1 MGHSGNGALSMI
13 ARIAYGALFM
23 LLLPLALLAWAARLD
38 HLLSQSVTLLMPP
51 IVAAGPW
58 VLTAGIALMVAGTQ
72 ALWQH
77 GHGLPMSAFPPTRLV
92 SRGAYRFVANPLY
105 VGAVLAAF
113 GFALIGRS
121 PAGVWIVAPVLAA
134 LATAWVLGF
143 EAAHTRAL
151 FGESPRPA
159 LHLPDDV
166 ERAPSTWERW
176 AVMARVLLPWLLAFL
191 AVEWRGVPPDARPVP
206 RLPGELAWAAIPWT
220 ESVYLLTYVM
230 VIAVPF
236 VSHRARDLRR
246 FAIDGLVSSATIIP
260 FYLLVPL
267 VVPAKPVP
275 TGSFWTA
282 VMTWERAGDLPITAF
297 PAFHVVWTLIA
308 ADALAARW
316 PRTRWLWIVVS
327 IAVSV
332 SCVTT
337 GMHAVLDVVAGVV
350 AYGLVRRAA
359 PIWRALCRGAE
370 AVANSWREWRIG
382 PIRVLNHGIYA
393 ALGGVGGAAIACML
407 AGPEMSAWIVASTVV
422 AIIGAGVWAQVVEGS
437 TQLLRPYGYFG
448 SLIGALL
455 VSLGAMVA
463 GHDPWLLL
471 AAMSVGGCLT
481 TALGRLRCLVQGC
494 CHGRATSAAW
504 GIHYRHP
511 RSRVVRL
518 SALGGIAVHP
528 TPLYSA
534 LWAIASGLVLARMW
548 WLAAP
553 LPFIAGAA
561 LILAGLGRFVEEHYR
576 GEPQTAQFAGLRLYQ
591 WLAIGLVVTGGA
603 FTCVAGRTA
612 PSPTV
617 LEASLWPTLVLL
629 FAFTMVA
636 YGVDFPDSNRR
647 FSRLV

>member
-1 MGHSGNGALSMI
+1 MI
-13 ARIAYGALFM
+13 ARLTYGALFT

-38 HLLSQSVTLLMPP
+38 DLLSLPMPP
-51 IVAAGPW
+51 VAAAGPW
-58 VLTAGIALMVAGTQ
+58 VLAAGIAFMVAGTQ
-72 ALWQH
+72 ALWRH
-77 GHGLPMSAFPPTRLV
+77 GHGLPMSAFPPTQLV
-92 SRGAYRFVANPLY
+92 SRGVYRLVANPLY
-105 VGAVLAAF
+105 VGAVLAAC
-113 GFALIGRS
+113 GVALVRHS
-121 PAGVWIVAPVLAA
+121 PAGTWIVAPLLAA
-134 LATAWVLGF
+134 LATAWVMGF

-176 AVMARVLLPWLLAFL
+176 AVVVRVLMPWLLAFL
-191 AVEWRGVPPDARPVP
+191 AVEWLGVPPDARPVP
-206 RLPGELAWAAIPWT
+206 RLPGELAWTVIPWT

-230 VIAVPF
+230 VIATPF
-236 VSHRARDLRR
+236 VLHRARDLRR
-246 FAIDGLVSSATIIP
+246 FAIDGMVSTAMIIP
-260 FYLLVPL
+260 FYVLVPL
-267 VVPAKPVP
+267 VVQAKPVP
-275 TGSFWTA
+275 MDSFWTA
-282 VMTWERAGDLPITAF
+282 PLMWERAGDLPVTAF

-308 ADALAARW
+308 AGALAARW
-316 PRTRWLWIVVS
+316 PRTRWLWTAVS
-327 IAVSV
+327 IAVCV

-337 GMHAVLDVVAGVV
+337 GMHAVLDVVAGVA
-350 AYGLVRRAA
+350 AYALVRRAA

-382 PIRVLNHGIYA
+382 PVRVLNHGVYA
-393 ALGGVGGAAIACML
+393 AIGGVGGAAIAIML
-407 AGPEMSAWIVASTVV
+407 AGAQTSAWIMASTVV
-422 AIIGAGVWAQVVEGS
+422 AIVGAALWAQVVEGS

-448 SLIGALL
+448 SVIGALL

-471 AAMSVGGCLT
+471 AAMSVGGCVT

-494 CHGRATSAAW
+494 CHGRTVSASW

-518 SALGGIAVHP
+518 SALGGLAVHP

-534 LWAIASGLVLARMW
+534 LWAMASGLVLARLW

-591 WLAIGLVVTGGA
+591 WLAIALVVTGGA
-603 FTCVAGRTA
+603 FTCVSGRAA

-617 LEASLWPTLVLL
+617 LEAGLWPTLVLL

-636 YGVDFPDSNRR
+636 YGVDFPESNRR

>member
-1 MGHSGNGALSMI
+1 MI
-13 ARIAYGALFM
+13 ARLLYGALFT
-23 LLLPLALLAWAARLD
+23 LLLPLGLLAWAARLD
-38 HLLSQSVTLLMPP
+38 HLLSVSLPMPP
-51 IVAAGPW
+51 IAAAGPW
-58 VLTAGIALMVAGTQ
+58 ALAAGIALMAAGTQ
-72 ALWQH
+72 ALWRH

-92 SRGAYRFVANPLY
+92 SRGVYRLVANPLY

-113 GFALIGRS
+113 GVALMRRS
-121 PAGVWIVAPVLAA
+121 PAGTWIVAPLLAA
-134 LATAWVLGF
+134 LATAWVMGF

-159 LHLPDDV
+159 LHLPENL

-176 AVMARVLLPWLLAFL
+176 AVVARVLIPWLLAFL
-191 AVEWRGVPPDARPVP
+191 AVEWLGVPPDARTVP
-206 RLPGELAWAAIPWT
+206 RLPGEVAWAVIPWT

-230 VIAVPF
+230 VIATPF

-246 FAIDGLVSSATIIP
+246 FAIDGIVSTATIIP

-267 VVPAKPVP
+267 VVPAKSVP
-275 TGSFWTA
+275 TDSFWT
-282 VMTWERAGDLPITAF
+282 VPLTWERAGDLPVTAL

-308 ADALAARW
+308 ADALSARW
-316 PRTRWLWIVVS
+316 PRARWMWTAVS
-327 IAVSV
+327 IAVTV

-337 GMHAVLDVVAGVV
+337 GMHAVLDVVAGVG
-350 AYGLVRRAA
+350 AYGLVRRAM
-359 PIWRALCRGAE
+359 PIWRALCRAAE

-382 PIRVLNHGIYA
+382 PVRVLNHGVYA
-393 ALGGVGGAAIACML
+393 ALGGVGGTAIAIML
-407 AGPEMSAWIVASTVV
+407 AGPQASAWIIASTVV
-422 AIIGAGVWAQVVEGS
+422 AIVGAGLWAQVVEGS

-448 SLIGALL
+448 SVIGALL
-455 VSLGAMVA
+455 VSLGAILA
-463 GHDPWLLL
+463 GHDAWLLL

-481 TALGRLRCLVQGC
+481 TALGRFRCLVQGC
-494 CHGRATSAAW
+494 CHGRTIDAAW
-504 GIHYRHP
+504 GIHYMHP

-534 LWAIASGLVLARMW
+534 LWAMASGLVLARLW

-553 LPFIAGAA
+553 LPFIAGTAF
-561 LILAGLGRFVEEHYR
+561 LLAGLGRFVEEHYR

-591 WLAIGLVVTGGA
+591 WLAIALVVTGAA
-603 FTCVAGRTA
+603 FTCVAGRSA
-612 PSPTV
+612 PSPMA
-617 LEASLWPTLVLL
+617 LQAGLWPTLVLL

-636 YGVDFPDSNRR
+636 YGVDFPESNRR